1 MQTDPSGIVWLS
13 DSQQV
18 SLHDLVELSG
28 LKADEIGELV
38 ESGALE
44 PIDSSHVPW
53 TFSAECVVTV
63 RRATR
68 LRDELELDPHAVAVA
83 LSLLKQIRQL
93 ELEVARLQAQQS
105 RI

>member
-1 MQTDPSGIVWLS
+1 MQTDPAGIVWLS

-18 SLHDLVELSG
+18 LIDDLVELSG
-28 LKADEIGELV
+28 LNADEIKELV

-44 PIDSSHVPW
+44 PTDPSNVPW

-63 RRATR
+63 RQATR

-83 LSLLKQIRQL
+83 LSLLEQIRHL
-93 ELEVARLQAQQS
+93 ELEVARLQAQLS